1 MIQIT
6 DKKEV
11 ISTTGKYVHRIG
23 TDTYFKRCIKLP
35 NDTIDMFEEVES
47 IPEVNVEFDYK
58 EEVVRRIREKY
69 SIADEIAILRQQDIK
84 PDEYQEWYAFCE
96 SVKQDVKEEMKNNT
110 IN

>member
-6 DKKEV
+6 DKEV

-35 NDTIDMFEEVES
+35 NDTVDMFEEVES
-47 IPEVNVEFDYK
+47 IPDANVEFDYK

-69 SIADEIAILRQQDIK
+69 SVADEIAILRQQDIK
-84 PDEYQEWYAFCE
+84 PKEYQEWYDFCE
-96 SVKQDVKEEMKNNT
+96 SVKQSVKEEMKNYITN
-110 IN
+110 

>member
-6 DKKEV
+6 NTEI

-23 TDTYFKRCIKLP
+23 ADTYFKRCTKLP

-58 EEVVRRIREKY
+58 EEVVRRIRGKY